1 MKNDGTGPLEN
12 PRHEIFALELA
23 VGAHEEDAWLTAG
36 GHHPMPMERGE
47 SIPARVNRVQKQ
59 MLRRLDARLELL
71 EALRHSAGREGSV
84 DYRIRTDRA
93 RAELLWCRSLV
104 LNGGCEP
111 DFDDDGEQI
120 PAANATGV

>member
-1 MKNDGTGPLEN
+1 MKNDGMAPLEN

-36 GHHPMPMERGE
+36 GCHPMPMQPGE
-47 SIPARVNRVQKQ
+47 SIPARVNKVQRQ

-71 EALRHSAGREGSV
+71 GALRHSAGREDSV

-93 RAELLWCRSLV
+93 RAELLWARSIL

-111 DFDDDGEQI
+111 EFDDEGQRI
-120 PAANATGV
+120 PAADAKGV